1 MQIVMIRCLKP
12 LLTHPNEHGLSKSIL
27 NSLGTEV
34 FDILRALLLEHPAEL
49 NQELTRESAPPHS
62 HWLVLPPK
70 GMPPTYVTRIN

>member
-12 LLTHPNEHGLSKSIL
+12 LLTHPNEHCLSKSIL

-49 NQELTRESAPPHS
+49 NVVVAC
-62 HWLVLPPK
+62 
-70 GMPPTYVTRIN
+70 